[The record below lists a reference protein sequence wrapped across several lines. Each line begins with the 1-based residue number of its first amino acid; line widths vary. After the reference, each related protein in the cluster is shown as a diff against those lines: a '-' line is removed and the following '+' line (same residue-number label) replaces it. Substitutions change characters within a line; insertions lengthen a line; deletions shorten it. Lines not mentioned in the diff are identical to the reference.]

1 MKPTTTGSL
10 DNRFTAFRAFLKQP
24 RKDETEQAIFRIAI
38 CALLLIFLM
47 VAEAFTNDKT
57 SRSVATALIVLGTYM
72 LFAIAIFWWMHRFNP
87 LMALLRLV
95 TMGLDLSVISTALY
109 FSEEYGAVLFGVY
122 LWVVLGNG
130 FRYGKLY
137 LYAGMAMCLTGFLA
151 VFLLNDYW
159 SSHRVM
165 GIGWAIGLIILP
177 LFVNRLINRLHV
189 LVEQANE
196 ASAAKS
202 RFLANMSHE
211 IRTPLSAILGLSHI
225 LNQTTLTG
233 EQREF
238 TKSIQSSG
246 RALLS
251 LLENILDISKI
262 EAGKLSVEKVDFDLH
277 ALVGQIGA
285 MFAAPARSAG
295 LRFSV
300 QVSPQVP
307 FALCGDP
314 TLLRQ
319 VLVNLVG
326 NAIKFT
332 REGTVTL
339 RLLPSSTVEDGTQ
352 IRFEVVDTGIGI
364 SADAQQRVFEIFT
377 QADSTMTRR
386 YGGTGLGT
394 TIARQMV
401 ELMGGQIGLVSREGV
416 GSTFWFNLP
425 AHLQGITATNAG
437 RPPLHLRR
445 VLVAGCTSESVNALC
460 AILTGWGIEPVTTDS
475 ITSTLSLLKKAVSG
489 RTPTTDAVIM
499 LDDFPAAS
507 LLNFASKLGNIGGET
522 LIPALLYCSHGWNKP
537 AEYYLQ
543 AGYLS
548 VVNASDQPTV
558 LYNALHAAA
567 ALLQHPESLDS
578 TEKET
583 ANIGGPY
590 RILVAEDNATNQLVI
605 RMVLE
610 SAGHTVVITSN
621 GEEALDAIEQQEF
634 DVAILDMHMPV
645 LDGLDTVRI
654 LRFGERKKRDLPIAF
669 LTADVTAEAVAQAKG
684 LGVDVYLT
692 KPMNPDFLLKTINE
706 LAAPA
711 HQTSAVSTAGIN
723 IVVEQDQVGRVDPA
737 TLNNFY
743 TLGQSGGDKDFL
755 EKLLN
760 VFSREAKAELGDVRL
775 ALQTRDPQLLRT
787 SLHRLKSIAGAA
799 GATSLSRAC
808 DQIGRH
814 SFDNAV
820 ADAPRILEILTVE
833 HDAARHSILDYLN
846 TRSRSDASGAVSS
859 SVRLKVISGARK
871 PTPNADPQSSTDS

>member
-1 MKPTTTGSL
+1 MIPTPEENHSGLL
-10 DNRFTAFRAFLKQP
+10 DRLNQLIKRP
-24 RKDETEQAIFRIAI
+24 RSDEIEQALFRIGI
-38 CALLLIFLM
+38 CALLFIFLVIADVM
-47 VAEAFTNDKT
+47 T
-57 SRSVATALIVLGTYM
+57 SEVTRPGVMIALLLTGIYMFFASIILWWLRSNYP
-72 LFAIAIFWWMHRFNP
+72 H
-87 LMALLRLV
+87 MASLRLV
-95 TMGLDLSVISTALY
+95 TMGLDLFAISAALY

-130 FRYGKLY
+130 FRYGKFY
-137 LYAGMAMCLTGFLA
+137 LYAGMAMCLTGFIA
-151 VFLLNDYW
+151 VFTLNDYW
-159 SSHRVM
+159 AMHRSM
-165 GIGWAIGLIILP
+165 GLGWAVGLVILP

-211 IRTPLSAILGLSHI
+211 IRTPLNAILGLSHV
-225 LNQTTLTG
+225 LNQTSLTS

-238 TKSIQSSG
+238 THSIQSSG

-262 EAGKLSVEKVDFDLH
+262 EAGKLSVERVDFDLH

-300 QVSPQVP
+300 QVSPHVP

-332 REGTVTL
+332 REGSVTL
-339 RLLPSSTVEDGTQ
+339 RLLPSSTVEAGTQ

-401 ELMGGQIGLVSREGV
+401 ELMGGQIGLISREGV

-475 ITSTLSLLKKAVSG
+475 ITSTLSLLKKTAPG
-489 RTPTTDAVIM
+489 RTLTTDAVIM
-499 LDDFPAAS
+499 LDDFPAAN
-507 LLNFASKLGNIGGET
+507 LIDFASKLGNIGGET

-543 AGYLS
+543 SGYLS

-621 GEEALDAIEQQEF
+621 GEEALNAIEEQEF
-634 DVAILDMHMPV
+634 DVAIFDMHMPV
-645 LDGLDTVRI
+645 LDGLDAVRI
-654 LRFGERKKRDLPIAF
+654 LRFGDRQKRDLPVAF

-737 TLNNFY
+737 TLSNFY

-775 ALQTRDPQLLRT
+775 ALQTRDPQLLRN
-787 SLHRLKSIAGAA
+787 SLHRLKSIASAA
-799 GATSLSRAC
+799 GATSLSKAC
-808 DQIGRH
+808 EQIGRH
-814 SFDNAV
+814 SFNHAV
-820 ADAPRILEILTVE
+820 EDAPRILEILSSE
-833 HDAARHSILDYLN
+833 HAAAHRSILDYLN
-846 TRSRSDASGAVSS
+846 SRSRSEAPAGTPN
-859 SVRLKVISGARK
+859 SVRLKVVSGSRK
-871 PTPNADPQSSTDS
+871 STPNADPSSSADS

>member
-24 RKDETEQAIFRIAI
+24 RRDETEQAIFRIAI
-38 CALLLIFLM
+38 CAMLLIFLM

-72 LFAIAIFWWMHRFNP
+72 IFAIAIFWWMHRYNP
-87 LMALLRLV
+87 PMALLRLV

-159 SSHRVM
+159 SGHRVM

-177 LFVNRLINRLHV
+177 LFVNRLINRLHI

-225 LNQTTLTG
+225 LNQTMLTG
-233 EQREF
+233 EQREY

-251 LLENILDISKI
+251 LLENILDIAKI
-262 EAGKLSVEKVDFDLH
+262 EAGKLSAEKVDFDLH

-300 QVSPQVP
+300 QVSPHVP

-332 REGTVTL
+332 REGSVTL
-339 RLLPSSTVEDGTQ
+339 RLLPPATMEEGTQ

-364 SADAQQRVFEIFT
+364 SVEAQQRVFEIFT

-425 AHLQGITATNAG
+425 AHLQGITTTNAG
-437 RPPLHLRR
+437 RPPLRMRR
-445 VLVAGCTSESVNALC
+445 VLVAGCASESVNALC
-460 AILTGWGIEPVTTDS
+460 AVLTGWGIEPVTTDS
-475 ITSTLSLLKKAVSG
+475 IKSTLSLLKKTASG
-489 RTPTTDAVIM
+489 QSLTTDAVIM
-499 LDDFPAAS
+499 MDDFPAAS
-507 LLNFASKLGNIGGET
+507 LIDFASKLSNMGGET

-548 VVNASDQPTV
+548 VVNASDQPTI

-567 ALLQHPESLDS
+567 ALLQHPESPDS

-605 RMVLE
+605 KMVLE

-621 GEEALDAIEQQEF
+621 GEEALDAIEEQDF

-645 LDGLDTVRI
+645 MDGLDTVRV
-654 LRFGERKKRDLPIAF
+654 LRFGERQKRDLPVAF

-684 LGVDVYLT
+684 LGVETYLT
-692 KPMNPDFLLKTINE
+692 KPMNPEFLLKTIHE

-711 HQTSAVSTAGIN
+711 AQAAAAASTGAHI
-723 IVVEQDQVGRVDPA
+723 IIEQDQTGRVDTA
-737 TLNNFY
+737 TLDNFY
-743 TLGQSGGDKDFL
+743 ALGQSGGDKDFL

-760 VFSREAKAELGDVRL
+760 VFSREAKVELGDARL
-775 ALQTRDPQLLRT
+775 ALQTRDAELLRS
-787 SLHRLKSIAGAA
+787 SLQRLKSIASSA
-799 GATSLSRAC
+799 GATSLSKAC
-808 DQIGRH
+808 EQVGRH
-814 SFDNAV
+814 SFNDAV
-820 ADAPRILEILTVE
+820 KDAPRILEILSKE
-833 HDAARHSILDYLN
+833 HEAARRSILEYLN
-846 TRSRSDASGAVSS
+846 ARARSEASAGTASA
-859 SVRLKVISGARK
+859 VRLKVVSGSRK
-871 PTPNADPQSSTDS
+871 SAPAVDPDSSNS

>member
-1 MKPTTTGSL
+1 MKPAEIGNQGGFAGRL
-10 DNRFTAFRAFLKQP
+10 KHFLKQP
-24 RKDETEQAIFRIAI
+24 RKDETEQAFFRIAI
-38 CALLLIFLM
+38 CALVLVF
-47 VAEAFTNDKT
+47 
-57 SRSVATALIVLGTYM
+57 LIVADTTANELTVPTITAALFVTGAYM
-72 LFAIAIFWWMHRFNP
+72 LFATLVLGWMHRYNP
-87 LMALLRLV
+87 PVILLRLV
-95 TMGLDLSVISTALY
+95 TMALDLSVISAALY

-137 LYAGMAMCLTGFLA
+137 LYAGMVMCLSGFLA

-165 GIGWAIGLIILP
+165 GVGWAIGLIILP
-177 LFVNRLINRLHV
+177 LFVNRLIDRLHV

-225 LNQTTLTG
+225 LNQTSLTG

-238 TKSIQSSG
+238 TNSIQSSG

-295 LRFSV
+295 LRFSM
-300 QVSPQVP
+300 QVAPQVP

-332 REGTVTL
+332 REGSVTL
-339 RLLPSSTVEDGTQ
+339 RLLPSSQVEDGAQ

-364 SADAQQRVFEIFT
+364 SVDAQQRVFEIFT

-416 GSTFWFNLP
+416 GSTFWFDIP
-425 AHLQGITATNAG
+425 AHLQGLTATNAG
-437 RPPLHLRR
+437 RPPLQLRR
-445 VLVAGCTSESVNALC
+445 VLVAGCTSETVNALC

-475 ITSTLSLLKKAVSG
+475 ITSTLSLLKKAGAG
-489 RTPTTDAVIM
+489 RALTTDAVIM

-507 LLNFASKLGNIGGET
+507 LIDFASKLGNMGNET
-522 LIPALLYCSHGWNKP
+522 PIPALLYSSHGWNKP

-543 AGYLS
+543 SGYLS
-548 VVNASDQPTV
+548 VVNASDQPTI

-578 TEKET
+578 AEKEI

-605 RMVLE
+605 KMVLE

-621 GEEALDAIEQQEF
+621 GEQALDAIEEQDF

-645 LDGLDTVRI
+645 MDGLDTVRV

-684 LGVDVYLT
+684 LGVETYLT
-692 KPMNPDFLLKTINE
+692 KPMNPEFLLKTIHE

-711 HQTSAVSTAGIN
+711 AQAAAAANTKAHI
-723 IVVEQDQVGRVDPA
+723 IIEQDQTGRVDSA
-737 TLNNFY
+737 TLDNFY
-743 TLGQSGGDKDFL
+743 ALGQSGGDKDFL

-760 VFSREAKAELGDVRL
+760 VFSREAKAELGDARL
-775 ALQTRDPQLLRT
+775 AFQTRDAELLRS
-787 SLHRLKSIAGAA
+787 SLHRLKNIASSA
-799 GATSLSRAC
+799 GATSLAKTC
-808 DQIGRH
+808 EQVGRH
-814 SFDNAV
+814 SFNDAV
-820 ADAPRILEILTVE
+820 NDAPRILEILSKE
-833 HDAARHSILDYLN
+833 HEAARRSILEYLN
-846 TRSRSDASGAVSS
+846 LRARSEASAGSAGAV
-859 SVRLKVISGARK
+859 RFKVISGSRK
-871 PTPNADPQSSTDS
+871 PTPSADTDSSDS

>member
-1 MKPTTTGSL
+1 MIGNQSGRL
-10 DNRFTAFRAFLKQP
+10 GRLRHFLKQP
-24 RKDETEQAIFRIAI
+24 RKDETEQAFFRIAI
-38 CALLLIFLM
+38 CALLLVFLT
-47 VAEAFTNDKT
+47 VADSSASDVTVPT
-57 SRSVATALIVLGTYM
+57 ITAALLVTGTYM
-72 LFAIAIFWWMHRFNP
+72 LFATVILWWMHRYNP
-87 LMALLRLV
+87 PVTLLRLI
-95 TMGLDLSVISTALY
+95 TMGLDLTVISAALY
-109 FSEEYGAVLFGVY
+109 FSGEYGAVLFGVY

-137 LYAGMAMCLTGFLA
+137 LYAGMAMCLTGFIA
-151 VFLLNDYW
+151 VFTLSDYW
-159 SSHRVM
+159 AMHRSM
-165 GIGWAIGLIILP
+165 GFGWIVGLIILP

-211 IRTPLSAILGLSHI
+211 IRTPLNAILGLSHI
-225 LNQTTLTG
+225 LNQTSLTSA
-233 EQREF
+233 QREF
-238 TKSIQSSG
+238 THSIQSSG
-246 RALLS
+246 HALLS

-262 EAGKLSVEKVDFDLH
+262 EAGKLTVEQVDFDLH
-277 ALVGQIGA
+277 KLIGQIGA
-285 MFAAPARSAG
+285 MFAAPARSTG

-300 QVSPQVP
+300 QISPQVP
-307 FALCGDP
+307 FALRGDP

-332 REGTVTL
+332 REGTVIL
-339 RLLPSSTVEDGTQ
+339 RVLPPVTVEDGAD

-364 SADAQQRVFEIFT
+364 PENAQQRIFEIFT
-377 QADSTMTRR
+377 QADSTTTRR

-401 ELMGGQIGLVSREGV
+401 ELMGGQIGLISREGV
-416 GSTFWFNLP
+416 GSTFWFDIP
-425 AHLQGITATNAG
+425 AHLQGITTTDAE
-437 RPPLHLRR
+437 RPPLRIRR

-460 AILTGWGIEPVTTDS
+460 AVLTGWGIEPVTTDS
-475 ITSTLSLLKKAVSG
+475 IKATLSLLKKTTSS
-489 RTPTTDAVIM
+489 RTLATDAVIM
-499 LDDFPAAS
+499 IDDFPAAS
-507 LLNFASKLGNIGGET
+507 LVDFASKLRDMDGEVIT
-522 LIPALLYCSHGWNKP
+522 PALLYYSHGWNKP

-543 AGYLS
+543 SGYLS
-548 VVNASDQPTV
+548 VVNAGDRPTI
-558 LYNALHAAA
+558 LYNALHASD
-567 ALLQHPESLDS
+567 ALLQHPASQDS
-578 TEKET
+578 IEKEA
-583 ANIGGPY
+583 ANTGGPY

-621 GEEALDAIEQQEF
+621 GEEALNAIEEQEF
-634 DVAILDMHMPV
+634 DVAIFDMHMPV
-645 LDGLDTVRI
+645 LDGLDAVRI
-654 LRFGERKKRDLPIAF
+654 LRFGDRQKRDLPVAF

-775 ALQTRDPQLLRT
+775 ALQTRDPQLLRN
-787 SLHRLKSIAGAA
+787 SLHRLKSIASAA
-799 GATSLSRAC
+799 GATSLSKAC
-808 DQIGRH
+808 EQIGRH
-814 SFDNAV
+814 SFNHAV
-820 ADAPRILEILTVE
+820 EDAPRILEILSSE
-833 HDAARHSILDYLN
+833 HAAAHRSILDYLN
-846 TRSRSDASGAVSS
+846 SRSRSEAPAGTPN
-859 SVRLKVISGARK
+859 SVRLKVVSGSRK
-871 PTPNADPQSSTDS
+871 STPNADPSSSADS